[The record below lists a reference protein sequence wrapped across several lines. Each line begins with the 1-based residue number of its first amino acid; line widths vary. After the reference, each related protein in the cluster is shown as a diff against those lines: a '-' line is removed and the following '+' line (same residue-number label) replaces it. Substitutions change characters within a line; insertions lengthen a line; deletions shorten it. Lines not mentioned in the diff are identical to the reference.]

1 MKETMI
7 RRRTLMF
14 CEQLSLPSFQVI
26 VINADVGCV
35 RCQDRVSQIVS
46 KMTGIEEYVVDLK
59 KKLVMAR
66 GDFRP
71 RLVSL
76 SHRQQVKDVI
86 SQTTPSQNAKRL
98 LRPLN
103 LFFRS
108 IFSLCLRPST
118 HYKNSLTCYKALH

>member
-1 MKETMI
+1 MKEPMM
-7 RRRTLMF
+7 RRRTLML

-26 VINADVGCV
+26 EINADVGCV
-35 RCQDRVSQIVS
+35 CCQDRVSKIVS

-71 RLVSL
+71 RLVS
-76 SHRQQVKDVI
+76 SHQQQVKDVV
-86 SQTTPSQNAKRL
+86 SQTPCQSAKRL

-103 LFFRS
+103 LFLRS
-108 IFSLCLRPST
+108 IFSLCLRPCT
-118 HYKNSLTCYKALH
+118 L